1 MARWGSCDFS
11 QLRQLQR
18 QIEALRR
25 DQDKFCEE
33 CAKYLAQRLL
43 EEVKKRTPVK
53 TGELRR
59 NWTIGI
65 RQEGNNYEIELI
77 NETGYA
83 SYVEYGH
90 RTPGHTGWVDGKFMM
105 TIAEREIQEQAPAML
120 ERKLADLLRRS
131 LNAD

>member
-1 MARWGSCDFS
+1 MASWGTCDFS

-18 QIEALRR
+18 QLEALQR
-25 DQDKFCEE
+25 DQNRFCEE

-43 EEVKKRTPVK
+43 AKVKRRTPVA

-59 NWTIGI
+59 NWSEEI
-65 RQEGNNYEIELI
+65 RHEGNDYIIEII
-77 NETGYA
+77 NPTEYA

-90 RTPGHTGWVDGKFMM
+90 RTPGHTGWVPGAFMM
-105 TIAEREIQEQAPAML
+105 TISERELKEQAPAMI

-131 LNAD
+131 LNAE